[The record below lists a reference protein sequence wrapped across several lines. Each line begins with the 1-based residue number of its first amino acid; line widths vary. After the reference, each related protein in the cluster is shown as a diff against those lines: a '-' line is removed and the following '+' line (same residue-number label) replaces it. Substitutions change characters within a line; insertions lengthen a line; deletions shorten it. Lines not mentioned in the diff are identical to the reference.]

1 MDYTIFSD
9 STAAIER
16 VTADRCCP
24 GQALTKAIYHRVRRA
39 PGRQR
44 LLGHIQWDLAHKG
57 VEGNGVA
64 DSYVK
69 WAAETHHGPA
79 DQECLRE
86 ASFPTSAR
94 GRRRPGHRA
103 PGSGSETMSRAA
115 KRYRPPR
122 GGKVRKGLQQERKE
136 MAGCFYQLLS
146 DHASIESYLA
156 EKVKIVQSSVC
167 WWYGSGERQSR
178 FLRVPSL
185 SHPEQRHVERRREGL
200 RVEAPNAPIRQAAF
214 QRQGGSP
221 SGPNLSMRSGGVV
234 TLAPPEG
241 GETGWR
247 RGGRARAA
255 LKCTFLLSSACIS
268 SVLSYVLP

>member
-16 VTADRCCP
+16 VTTDRCCP
-24 GQALTKAIYHRVRRA
+24 GQTLTKAIYHRVRRA

-44 LLGHIQWDLAHKG
+44 LLGYIQWDPAHKG

-69 WAAETHHGPA
+69 WAAETHHDPA

-94 GRRRPGHRA
+94 GRRRPGPRA
-103 PGSGSETMSRAA
+103 PGSGSKTMSRAA
-115 KRYRPPR
+115 KRYRLPR
-122 GGKVRKGLQQERKE
+122 GGKVRKGLQRERKE
-136 MAGCFYQLLS
+136 IAGCFYQLLS
-146 DHASIESYLA
+146 NHASIKFYLA
-156 EKVKIVQSSVC
+156 EEVNIVQSSVC

-178 FLRVPSL
+178 FHLFFWVPSL

-214 QRQGGSP
+214 QRQESSP
-221 SGPNLSMRSGGVV
+221 SGPNLSTRSEGVI

-241 GETGWR
+241 GETED
-247 RGGRARAA
+247 GREEDG
-255 LKCTFLLSSACIS
+255 
-268 SVLSYVLP
+268 PGPP

>member
-1 MDYTIFSD
+1 MGP
-9 STAAIER
+9 R
-16 VTADRCCP
+16 P
-24 GQALTKAIYHRVRRA
+24 QGG
-39 PGRQR
+39 GRQWSGR
-44 LLGHIQWDLAHKG
+44 LIRQVGSRDAPWPGGPRVPKRGKFPHLSQRATEARSQGSREWIRDHVKG
-57 VEGNGVA
+57 
-64 DSYVK
+64 SQK
-69 WAAETHHGPA
+69 IP
-79 DQECLRE
+79 
-86 ASFPTSAR
+86 S
-94 GRRRPGHRA
+94 
-103 PGSGSETMSRAA
+103 
-115 KRYRPPR
+115 PR

-221 SGPNLSMRSGGVV
+221 SGPNLSTRSGGVV